1 MNKTIV
7 ACFSIV
13 TAGMSLVFGM
23 YLYSSHILKI
33 KNISQAQ
40 TKTETRDRLTVC
52 IDTVMT
58 KSIEAKQP
66 INAKD
71 AREICG

>member
-7 ACFSIV
+7 VSIGIITLGITLICNV
-13 TAGMSLVFGM
+13 YIYF
-23 YLYSSHILKI
+23 YLAKTNYTGKI
-33 KNISQAQ
+33 
-40 TKTETRDRLTVC
+40 ETRDRVTVC

-58 KSIEAKQP
+58 KSIEANQP
-66 INAKD
+66 IDAKS

>member
-7 ACFSIV
+7 ACVGII
-13 TAGMSLVFGM
+13 TTGLVLICV
-23 YLYSSHILKI
+23 YAK
-33 KNISQAQ
+33 
-40 TKTETRDRLTVC
+40 KTETRDRLTVC

>member
-13 TAGMSLVFGM
+13 TAGFVCGIYIIFYAS
-23 YLYSSHILKI
+23 
-33 KNISQAQ
+33 
-40 TKTETRDRLTVC
+40 KTETRDRLTVC